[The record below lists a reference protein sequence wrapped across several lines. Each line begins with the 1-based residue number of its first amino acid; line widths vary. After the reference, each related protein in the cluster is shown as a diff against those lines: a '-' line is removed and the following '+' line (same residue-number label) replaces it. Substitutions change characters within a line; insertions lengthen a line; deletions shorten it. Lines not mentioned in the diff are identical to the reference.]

1 MRSMFKIFSLP
12 VLLLFAAA
20 AAGQNYPV
28 KPVRIVIGFPPG
40 GPNDLIARAVAPR
53 LTENMG
59 QPFFIENKPGGNAV
73 IGTSFVA
80 KSQPDGYTLLVFSSS
95 QTINPS
101 TRKVIPFDTLKDFVG
116 VSGLA
121 VGQIVLAVNPGVAA
135 QSLKD
140 FVALAKSSPGKLNY
154 GSTGTGSAT
163 HLGMELFNLMA
174 GIRTVHVPYQGAGP
188 ATQDLLA
195 GTVDALFMGV
205 STAVPYISA
214 GKVRPLAMASL
225 KRSSAL
231 PDIPSFQEEGFQKF
245 DISSAFGLLA
255 PSATPR
261 LVVNRLNDG
270 VQKVLDIGDIKQ
282 AFTKLGLEPW
292 QLKPSELQEWLAG
305 EVERWQHVARA
316 INYQLE

>member
-1 MRSMFKIFSLP
+1 MRSMFRIFSLP

-53 LTENMG
+53 LAENMG

-116 VSGLA
+116 ISGLA
-121 VGQIVLAVNPGVAA
+121 VGQIVLAVNPGVSA

-231 PDIPSFQEEGFQKF
+231 PDIPSFQEEGFPKF

-282 AFTKLGLEPW
+282 TFTKLGLEPW